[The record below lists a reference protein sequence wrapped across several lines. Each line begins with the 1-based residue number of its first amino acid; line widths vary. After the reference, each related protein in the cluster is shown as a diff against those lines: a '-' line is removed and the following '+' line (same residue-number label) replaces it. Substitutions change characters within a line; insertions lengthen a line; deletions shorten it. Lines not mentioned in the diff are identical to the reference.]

1 MLYSICSMQFWI
13 NKSNLVCAENDLSTH
28 LCIDCILSGWK
39 DLQAK
44 WKTSSKTN
52 VWKLWQ
58 IAASSSCEK
67 SRFLWVPMECT
78 CTGPLPAQCTFAWVA
93 AVKNPFYSKQMAH
106 DLAEDSMWAK
116 GMFFHVK
123 WTWLGDR
130 RPELVI
136 PSILIYF
143 CSSWWS
149 QNIGLVHY
157 KDQIGESR

>member
-1 MLYSICSMQFWI
+1 MTCQLIYALTAFYLAGKIYRPSGKLPQKKMCENCGKLQPA
-13 NKSNLVCAENDLSTH
+13 LVVRNPVSFGFPWNALALALS
-28 LCIDCILSGWK
+28 LLSA
-39 DLQAK
+39 L
-44 WKTSSKTN
+44 
-52 VWKLWQ
+52 
-58 IAASSSCEK
+58 
-67 SRFLWVPMECT
+67 
-78 CTGPLPAQCTFAWVA
+78 FAWVA

-123 WTWLGDR
+123 WTWLGDT

-157 KDQIGESR
+157 KDHIGESR